1 MSELSEQV
9 KANTKDIEQINYDI
23 NVLSQNLQ
31 STQNGIEE
39 LNKFEL
45 SNQYIDNLWNNIVR
59 EKINYGKYT
68 IGSTA
73 MSNIAIVDN
82 QITSNSLVF
91 VQQIGATN
99 TNGWYVSNIQ
109 AGGFTII
116 GNNAV
121 TNVTLIYFII
131 Y

>member
-9 KANTKDIEQINYDI
+9 KANTKDIEQINYDL

-82 QITSNSLVF
+82 QITSNSVVF

-121 TNVTLIYFII
+121 ANVTLIYFII